1 LSKAAA
7 LRANVASSKAH
18 LGDASRQMSL
28 LKSRRYLP

>member
-18 LGDASRQMSL
+18 FGEASRQMSL
-28 LKSRRYLP
+28 LNSRRYFS